1 MEYRNNDL
9 IYRNKIKQYLIHRAH
24 EVRVDAN
31 GNLMNL
37 SVLSENFYC
46 EFLNILLGLSLE
58 NANASRKNTAGID
71 LIDWTNHVAAQ
82 VSVTC
87 APNTIRKKIRNSIQR
102 FDKPG
107 GEAWQFY
114 FVPIKDEAP
123 DLTKGFA
130 LPEGLAFDHTRDVL
144 DISRIMTLADRIDKL
159 EQLAA
164 LVEKYSA
171 RERLR
176 SALKLEPLGRG
187 KARSRFEYNARV
199 VPLLGRAREM
209 ADLRGF
215 VAGDPRDFAW
225 WAVAGPG
232 GAGKTRL
239 AFELQEALLAGGEWD
254 VGVIPAAVLEKYEQ
268 QESDISDACPGRT
281 LLIVDYVQRY
291 TGALALLLRR
301 LSDPAAERNAPLRLL
316 LLERDVRDEQGL
328 IPWWEQLWGADYH
341 VREACYARSPMVLA
355 PMAAPE
361 GAADPLETLI
371 RDFADA
377 LCDDSDADCPR
388 PHRLPEGKE
397 ADLRQRLEDIDPGLL
412 RPLIAMILA
421 DAWVRDPKTERWSR
435 DELLRHI
442 VDREWDMVAR
452 RLEDFHTRLLPGACR
467 IVWMAATVLSA
478 GASPLS
484 CDRLP
489 ALLPRAWEVIEGAAE
504 RHADALESWTLTLP
518 ESLLNRAGLL
528 TEGLVQPLRP
538 DLLGEYFVLEGLCRL
553 GRNERSAFYTAV
565 LRELAA
571 AEVFFNRMLDDYAA
585 LLREDP
591 DRQAALFPEAPGL
604 DPEATADYSLLLRR
618 LFERSRDSVT
628 RGWLCARLTA
638 LAAGQE
644 TQNGE
649 TARICGNA
657 ASVLDDMGNYPK
669 ALQFYEKSLKI
680 KEAVLG
686 PEHPDTAGTYNNIG
700 EVYRVKGDYP
710 KALEFYEKS
719 LKIKEAVLGSEH
731 PDTAG
736 TYNNMAA
743 TYDEMGD
750 YPKALDFY
758 EKALKIKEAV
768 LGPEH
773 PGTAQ
778 TYYNLALLYFQIHD
792 LDKAVRYSDQ
802 ALEVWQRVLGPAHPY
817 TVKAKG
823 FNELL
828 HKENGND
835 V

>member
-1 MEYRNNDL
+1 MNSETYCNIISSGLARL
-9 IYRNKIKQYLIHRAH
+9 VA
-24 EVRVDAN
+24 EVRQA
-31 GNLMNL
+31 GASNLRSINIHA
-37 SVLSENFYC
+37 EGFFR
-46 EFLNILLGLSLE
+46 EFLNLLFGWSLT
-58 NANASRKNTAGID
+58 NANAAAPNAAGVD
-71 LIDWTNHVAAQ
+71 LLYPGGNVAVQ
-82 VSVTC
+82 VSGTTSHEKIQSSLDKSARYEGAHFYFIAIDDHLPDYR
-87 APNTIRKKIRNSIQR
+87 APFDAHGLTFDPGTDILDTAKLCDRVVHCEGRGALPAVDIQR
-102 FDKPG
+102 MLSELVDK
-107 GEAWQFY
+107 Y
-114 FVPIKDEAP
+114 F
-123 DLTKGFA
+123 
-130 LPEGLAFDHTRDVL
+130 
-144 DISRIMTLADRIDKL
+144 
-159 EQLAA
+159 
-164 LVEKYSA
+164 
-171 RERLR
+171 ERVKLR

-187 KARSRFEYNARV
+187 KARSRFEYNAGV
-199 VPLLGRAREM
+199 VPLLGREREM
-209 ADLRGF
+209 DTLRDF

-239 AFELQEALLAGGEWD
+239 AFELQEALLEEGEWD
-254 VGVIPAAVLEKYEQ
+254 VRVIPAAVLEKYEQ
-268 QESDISDACPGRT
+268 QEPDISDACPGRT

-328 IPWWEQLWGADYH
+328 IPWWEQLRGTDYH
-341 VREACYARSPMVLA
+341 VREACFDRNPMVLA

-377 LCDDSDADCPR
+377 LCDDPDADCPR

-397 ADLRQRLEDIDPGLL
+397 TDLRQRLEDIDPGLL

-421 DAWVRDPKTERWSR
+421 DAWVRDPETERWSR

-442 VDREWDMVAR
+442 VNREWDMVAR
-452 RLEDFHTRLLPGACR
+452 RLGDFHTRLLPGACR

-489 ALLPRAWEVIEGAAE
+489 ALLPRAWGVIEGAADQ
-504 RHADALESWTLTLP
+504 HAAALESWTLTLP
-518 ESLLNRAGLL
+518 QSLLNRAGLL

-571 AEVFFNRMLDDYAA
+571 AEVFFGRMLEDYAG

-591 DRQAALFPEAPGL
+591 DRQAALFPESPGL
-604 DPEATADYSLLLRR
+604 DPEATADYSELLRR
-618 LFERSRDSVT
+618 LFKRSRDSVT

-638 LAAGQE
+638 MAAGQE

-657 ASVLDDMGNYPK
+657 ASVLDDMSDYPK

-686 PEHPDTAGTYNNIG
+686 T
-700 EVYRVKGDYP
+700 
-710 KALEFYEKS
+710 
-719 LKIKEAVLGSEH
+719 EH

-736 TYNNMAA
+736 TYNNMAIVYRA
-743 TYDEMGD
+743 MGD
-750 YPKALDFY
+750 YPKALKFY
-758 EKALKIKEAV
+758 EKSLKIMEAV

-773 PGTAQ
+773 PDTAT
-778 TYYNLALLYFQIHD
+778 TYHNLALLYFRTHD
-792 LDKAVRYSDQ
+792 LDNAVHYSDQ
-802 ALEVWQRVLGPAHPY
+802 ALEVFQRVLGPVHPN
-817 TVKAKG
+817 TVNAKG
-823 FNELL
+823 FNEHVKMISAL
-828 HKENGND
+828 HKMIGND
-835 V
+835 VWSIIEEAQSDQPS